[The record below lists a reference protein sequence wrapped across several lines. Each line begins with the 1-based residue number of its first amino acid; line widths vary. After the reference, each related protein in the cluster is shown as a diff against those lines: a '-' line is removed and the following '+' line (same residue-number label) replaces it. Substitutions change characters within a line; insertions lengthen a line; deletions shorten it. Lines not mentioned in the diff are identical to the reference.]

1 MRKNQEG
8 FSLVELMV
16 VMALTSILLTL
27 GAFAIRHFYLVRSLV
42 GGQDETV
49 SQLRA
54 VQAKVMAESNP
65 LIYGVGFREG
75 TGEWAIVRYNSAP
88 PVSCESDGT
97 RGFDAGVVISDV
109 NFSNTVGGQDVSAI
123 VSVCGSQF
131 TGVPTDG
138 WVFFLPR
145 GMATPGTLTLRQP
158 ALDRT
163 EGIQVTGLSGRVL
176 ET

>member
-1 MRKNQEG
+1 MRKSQEG

-65 LIYGVGFREG
+65 LIYGVGFDEG
-75 TGEWAIVRYNSAP
+75 TSDWEIVRYNSATG
-88 PVSCESDGT
+88 VCAGDGN
-97 RGFDAGVVISDV
+97 RAFDAGVVISDV
-109 NFSNTVGGQDVSAI
+109 NFTDTVGGLDVSGIATAC
-123 VSVCGSQF
+123 S
-131 TGVPTDG
+131 GVISAPTDG